1 MARQQPASRAGLLS
15 IDGGLVRRVLFT
27 IGALVILRL
36 GGFLPLPGI
45 NPDMFLQVLPVG
57 ASGVL
62 GSEAARRLSIF
73 ALGVMP
79 YVSACVIVY
88 VIAAFS
94 SRLQSLRW
102 SGPMGM
108 RQLNH
113 YIRVVALALT
123 AFQGF
128 GLAGAF
134 EGVRGL
140 VPEPGLG
147 FRIGVT
153 VSLVTGTAFLLWLG
167 EQVSQRGIGDGVW
180 LLLVA
185 DTIAGLP
192 QAAFG
197 ILDLGI
203 RGRLPEW
210 ALPACLAAVVA
221 LTALIVLAERAVRIV
236 PAGSAGGQSIR
247 LRLNYSG
254 ILAPTLASS
263 LLLVPLMIASTMSD
277 GGAGLAWIAAVLG
290 RGQLVFFLLYAGLIV
305 FFVFFFAAAAIDP
318 RVATA
323 RASRASSSPESF
335 DAVFTR
341 VTALGALY
349 LVVLCLAPEAM
360 IGLSLPAY
368 IGGTSLLITVLVA
381 MDIIAKWQ
389 HAWRAR
395 TIRG

>member
-1 MARQQPASRAGLLS
+1 MAPQQPASRTGLLS
-15 IDGGLVRRVLFT
+15 IDSELVRRVLFT
-27 IGALVILRL
+27 IGALVIPRL

-94 SRLQSLRW
+94 SRLRSLRW
-102 SGPMGM
+102 SGPMGQ

-113 YIRVVALALT
+113 YIRVVALALA

-134 EGVRGL
+134 EGIRGL

-153 VSLVTGTAFLLWLG
+153 VSLVAGTAFLLWLG
-167 EQVSQRGIGDGVW
+167 EQISQRGIGDGVW
-180 LLLVA
+180 LLLAA

-203 RGRLPEW
+203 KGRLPEW

-236 PAGSAGGQSIR
+236 PAGSAGGRSVQ

-277 GGAGLAWIAAVLG
+277 GGAGLGWIAAVLS
-290 RGQLVFFLLYAGLIV
+290 RGQLVFFLSYAGLIA
-305 FFVFFFAAAAIDP
+305 FFVFFFAAAAVDP
-318 RVATA
+318 A
-323 RASRASSSPESF
+323 RASGAPSSPGSF

-341 VTALGALY
+341 VTALGAFY
-349 LVVLCLAPEAM
+349 LVVLCVAPEAM
-360 IGLSLPAY
+360 IGLSFPAY
-368 IGGTSLLITVLVA
+368 IGGTSLLISVLVA

-389 HAWRAR
+389 HAWRAG
-395 TIRG
+395 TPRG

>member
-1 MARQQPASRAGLLS
+1 MARLQPASRAGLLS
-15 IDGGLVRRVLFT
+15 IDSELVRRVLFT

-36 GGFLPLPGI
+36 GGLLPLPGI
-45 NPDMFLQVLPVG
+45 NPDMFLRVLPVA

-62 GSEAARRLSIF
+62 GSDAARRLSIF

-94 SRLQSLRW
+94 SRLRSLRW

-134 EGVRGL
+134 EGIRGL

-153 VSLVTGTAFLLWLG
+153 VSLVAGTAFLLWLG

-180 LLLVA
+180 LLLAA

-210 ALPACLAAVVA
+210 ALPACLVAVVA

-236 PAGSAGGQSIR
+236 PAGESIR
-247 LRLNYSG
+247 LRLNLSG
-254 ILAPTLASS
+254 ILAPTFASS
-263 LLLVPLMIASTMSD
+263 LLLLPLTIASTMSE
-277 GGAGLAWIAAVLG
+277 GSAGLAWIATVLG
-290 RGQLVFFLLYAGLIV
+290 RGQLVFLRLYAGLIA

-318 RVATA
+318 RGATA
-323 RASRASSSPESF
+323 RASGASSSPEPF
-335 DAVFTR
+335 DAVFMR

-360 IGLSLPAY
+360 IALSLPVY
-368 IGGTSLLITVLVA
+368 IGGTSLLITTLVA

-389 HAWRAR
+389 LAS
-395 TIRG
+395 RGSTSRR